1 MGWSSIK
8 MAYRFIKAEQVRKVI
23 RSEHFGC
30 SEKFLEA
37 LDAEII
43 RIIKRC
49 EDRAKTARRKTVF
62 AGDL

>member
-1 MGWSSIK
+1 MKIIIK
-8 MAYRFIKAEQVRKVI
+8 MPYKFIKAMSVRKAI
-23 RSEHFGC
+23 RDEHFVC

-37 LDAEII
+37 LDAEIL

-49 EDRAKTARRKTVF
+49 EDRASGSHRKTVF

>member
-1 MGWSSIK
+1 
-8 MAYRFIKAEQVRKVI
+8 MAYKFIKAEQI
-23 RSEHFGC
+23 RRAIRNGHFAC

-37 LDAEII
+37 LDAEIL

-49 EDRAKTARRKTVF
+49 EDRAQGAKRKTIF